1 MDLQLSEEKQM
12 NNFMK
17 MLGTLTIAVII
28 PLLVL
33 LGIWAGILPQSLQVD
48 IGMFGVISAIVIIVG
63 GNLYLMYGD
72 IKSGRYSKSNK

>member
-1 MDLQLSEEKQM
+1 M

-63 GNLYLMYGD
+63 GNLYLMYDD